1 MEQIIS
7 KNLKRYNQF
16 VSGIDATY
24 HEISYKLKI
33 SDSAMVILYT
43 ICNYGKKCAL
53 KTICYESG
61 LSKQTI
67 NSSLRK
73 LEKEEIIFLE
83 NSDLKRKMVCLTA
96 KREELTQN
104 TAIKLLKLENEIF
117 DSWDEK
123 DVNKYLEFTERFLND
138 LKKKVKDIN

>member
-1 MEQIIS
+1 
-7 KNLKRYNQF
+7 
-16 VSGIDATY
+16 
-24 HEISYKLKI
+24 
-33 SDSAMVILYT
+33 MVILYT

-96 KREELTQN
+96 KGEELTQN

>member
-16 VSGIDATY
+16 VSGIDATH

-96 KREELTQN
+96 KGEELTQN
-104 TAIKLLKLENEIF
+104 TALKLLKLENEIF